1 VLSENHI
8 LEGIAC
14 RADPNPLGAASYL
27 GKKRQAR
34 DRAHTGADGDDGADV
49 GSYPNPAFL
58 ASAEDA
64 ICVFD
69 IRLLAPQMVR
79 YQLTF
84 IVHRRALV
92 ALVEK
97 YRKRGNEAD
106 PPDVCPG
113 RPSSSAPSEE
123 PLPTTDPG
131 TDVALGTEDE
141 ILSEDKPPSAPTI
154 PWAEWGTPITRW
166 FNSDDDVSTQWIAS
180 TAGQRYVRI
189 SDMPAPIFVMDFNPH
204 NIRRMKKYWSGQVTE
219 GEESDSDEDEEV
231 KEERRRVEKR
241 KGKAVAT
248 SERPKQTGAGFR
260 QDLPFLATPQPQPM
274 THGQTVWHPG
284 FGDGPHYFSDPFG
297 SIFSQCGSLSFPSMF
312 SWEGSARW
320 GQYYNQLAGHEE
332 VEEEEEEEE
341 DYWGRQDDEE
351 EEEAVGEEEE
361 DTGMEYDTDIVSRF
375 RYGNHFPFHFIF
387 LRILALQKLSHDY
400 HIAHMDKVQLAAAFV
415 EPVHGALPYVGC
427 ASEAMHTWHCWC
439 CSPLPKNKASVT
451 WR

>member
-1 VLSENHI
+1 VLLAPHGSYSGPIFLTEYLILIPNTFTNAIDFFRIPFKSTLIPPTPVLILQLPVLSENHI

-79 YQLTF
+79 HQLTF

-248 SERPKQTGAGFR
+248 GERPKQTGAE
-260 QDLPFLATPQPQPM
+260 LAMGEKQ
-274 THGQTVWHPG
+274 VWVV
-284 FGDGPHYFSDPFG
+284 
-297 SIFSQCGSLSFPSMF
+297 L
-312 SWEGSARW
+312 
-320 GQYYNQLAGHEE
+320 
-332 VEEEEEEEE
+332 
-341 DYWGRQDDEE
+341 
-351 EEEAVGEEEE
+351 
-361 DTGMEYDTDIVSRF
+361 
-375 RYGNHFPFHFIF
+375 
-387 LRILALQKLSHDY
+387 
-400 HIAHMDKVQLAAAFV
+400 
-415 EPVHGALPYVGC
+415 
-427 ASEAMHTWHCWC
+427 
-439 CSPLPKNKASVT
+439 
-451 WR
+451 